1 MRHRNRGR
9 KLGRKSGPRAAL
21 RRDVVNALFTHG
33 RIETTLAKAKA
44 FRPFAERQITTAR
57 RAAAA
62 RASGDPVAAL
72 NAFRR
77 LLVALHDETVATR
90 LVDVIAPGFADRPGG
105 YTRILRTAK
114 GRLGDN
120 APTAVFE
127 LVTHDAEAAAAR
139 KAEARAALD
148 KKRAGKAA
156 APGPQASA

>member
-1 MRHRNRGR
+1 MRHRNKVR
-9 KLGRKSGPRAAL
+9 KLGRKSSPRAAL
-21 RRDVVNALFTHG
+21 GRHVVNALFTHG

-44 FRPFAERQITTAR
+44 FRPFAERQITVAR

-62 RASGDPVAAL
+62 RAAGETVVAL

-77 LLVALHDETVATR
+77 LIASLHDETVATR
-90 LVDVIAPGFADRPGG
+90 LVEEIAPKFADRPGG

-120 APTAVFE
+120 APTAIFE

-139 KAEARAALD
+139 QAEARAEAD
-148 KKRAGKAA
+148 RKKAGRTAA
-156 APGPQASA
+156 AGRPATA

>member
-1 MRHRNRGR
+1 MRHRNNVT

-21 RRDVVNALFTHG
+21 RRDVVNALFMNG

-44 FRPFAERQITTAR
+44 FRPFAEKQITLAR

-62 RASGDPVAAL
+62 RSAGDSVVAL

-77 LLVALHDETVATR
+77 LISALHDETVATH
-90 LVDVIAPGFADRPGG
+90 LVDEVAPKFADRPGG
-105 YTRILRTAK
+105 YTRILRNAK

-127 LVTHDAEAAAAR
+127 LVTFDPEAAAADR
-139 KAEARAALD
+139 AAARAALD
-148 KKRAGKAA
+148 RKRTARAGAS
-156 APGPQASA
+156 GPPASA

>member
-62 RASGDPVAAL
+62 RSAGDRVAAL

-90 LVDVIAPGFADRPGG
+90 LVEEIAPRFADRPGG
-105 YTRILRTAK
+105 YTRILRHSK

-127 LVTHDAEAAAAR
+127 LVTHDAEAAAAKR
-139 KAEARAALD
+139 AEARAAAD
-148 KKRAGKAA
+148 RRRAGKSSAEGQ
-156 APGPQASA
+156 PASA